1 MEALDG
7 PGGNLVRLDGG
18 AALSMTVSTRTVTI
32 HEQVMAVLDALLEP
46 FSSGIGR
53 RALAE
58 VVLLGL
64 VCGPLGVWVLLLH
77 ELRGQVHGPRDAARA
92 RAHCADRPAA
102 RARRGRR
109 AARAALIALA
119 ARDERIGATW
129 ASPSRSPR

>member
-1 MEALDG
+1 
-7 PGGNLVRLDGG
+7 
-18 AALSMTVSTRTVTI
+18 
-32 HEQVMAVLDALLEP
+32 MAVLDALLEP

-64 VCGPLGVWVLLLH
+64 VCGPLGVWVLLL
-77 ELRGQVHGPRDAARA
+77 RQAYAAESL
-92 RAHCADRPAA
+92 AHAMLPGLVLALTGLPLVLGA
-102 RARRGRR
+102 VGGLLAG
-109 AARAALIALA
+109 AALIALA